1 MIDVTLIHCSKRA
14 KVLKRLKDKIILSSI
29 KNKSM
34 KRIWEQN
41 VQYWEHFKHVLYCFW
56 GLVLCSE
63 MQSVLR
69 TFQICSV
76 HFGALCSV
84 FRNAACIGNISNMFY
99 GRKKLIRG
107 SRLRC
112 RGRGDWLIALLGPC
126 LKRWN
131 TESFETWNPQ
141 ISAKQIHPV
150 EDWLITF
157 LGLLKGRMI
166 AWAFHHMDS

>member
-76 HFGALCSV
+76 HFV
-84 FRNAACIGNISNMFY
+84 FCVQKCRLYREHFKHVLWTEEINQGIETQVQ
-99 GRKKLIRG
+99 GR
-107 SRLRC
+107 
-112 RGRGDWLIALLGPC
+112 RGDWLIALLGPC
-126 LKRWN
+126 VKRWN
-131 TESFETWNPQ
+131 TKNFEIANPQ

-157 LGLLKGRMI
+157 QTCFMNGRN
-166 AWAFHHMDS
+166 